1 MILSD
6 SEKARL
12 DNLFNNLHEHKI
24 DKDSRVL
31 IVDGMNTFIRSFS
44 AVPTLNDNGLHI
56 GGISGFL
63 MSIGSAIKLL
73 NPTRVIV
80 VFDGEGGSLKR
91 RKMYSGYKNG
101 RRTKVRLN
109 RTYSE
114 LTSMNIENK
123 NMEIEFSRIIEYL
136 KILPVT
142 IISMN
147 QIEADD
153 TIAFLARTA
162 FAKSKEIFIMS
173 TDKDFLQLASENV
186 KIWSPTKKLLYDCN
200 QIKKEYNVYCNNF
213 IFYRI
218 MEGDVSDNIPG
229 IKGAGLKTI
238 IKAFPFITESEQL
251 KLENFI
257 IYAKNNIDKL
267 KIYAK
272 IVEGEDIL
280 IRNYNLMQ
288 LTETLIQPFTQLKI
302 TDILTKQIP
311 HLNDFKFIQMINDDG
326 INVLAENYDYNKWK
340 NDVWSRL
347 NLYN

>member
-1 MILSD
+1 MILND

-44 AVPTLNDNGLHI
+44 AVPTLNENGLHI

-101 RRTKVRLN
+101 RRSKVRLN

-123 NMEIEFSRIIEYL
+123 NMELEFSRIVEYL

-162 FAKSKEIFIMS
+162 FNKSKEVFIMS

-200 QIKKEYNVYCNNF
+200 QIKKEYNIYCNNF

-238 IKAFPFITESEQL
+238 IKAFPFITEPEQL

-257 IYAKNNIDKL
+257 IYSKNNIDKL
-267 KIYAK
+267 KFYAK
-272 IVEGEDIL
+272 VVEGEEIL
-280 IRNYNLMQ
+280 VRNYNLMQ

-302 TDILTKQIP
+302 TDILTKTVP

>member
-1 MILSD
+1 MLLSD
-6 SEKARL
+6 KEKSRL
-12 DNLFNNLHEHKI
+12 DDLFNNLDKKKI
-24 DKDSRVL
+24 DKDNRVL

-91 RKMYSGYKNG
+91 RKIYSEYKKG

-123 NMEIEFSRIIEYL
+123 NMELEFSRIVEYL

-142 IISMN
+142 VIAMN

-153 TIAFLARTA
+153 TIAFLAKTA
-162 FAKSKEIFIMS
+162 FNKSKEVVIMS
-173 TDKDFLQLASENV
+173 TDKDFLQLASDNI

-200 QIKKEYNVYCNNF
+200 EIKKEYNIYCNNF

-238 IKAFPFITESEQL
+238 IKAFPFITESNQL

-257 IYAKNNIDKL
+257 IYSKNNIDKL

-272 IVEGEDIL
+272 IVEGEQIL

-288 LTETLIQPFTQLKI
+288 LTNTLIQPFTQLKI
-302 TDILTKQIP
+302 TDILSKPIP
-311 HLNDFKFIQMINDDG
+311 HLSDFKLIQMINEDG
-326 INVLAENYDYNKWK
+326 INLISESCDYSRWTNE
-340 NDVWSRL
+340 VWSRL
-347 NLYN
+347 NFYT